1 MRKLRIRKVKWFSQ
15 LVSGRVGILDA
26 WLLLSATSHCPP
38 STCYAWCYMQGKT
51 PSPPWSNSHYS
62 GIGEH
67 SKMHHNSTIRN
78 TWNPVGHGLTSPEK
92 LYRIKGSP
100 SWPCMT
106 CFHAGFPLWLLKN
119 LLKHMVWLVR
129 VEAVM
134 RSWRSSSSVCLKL
147 ISSQWK
153 TSFLMLFF
161 LLNRSFC
168 RSLSNSNNFLKND
181 KFQKNNFC

>member
-38 STCYAWCYMQGKT
+38 STCRGWCYMQGKT

-100 SWPCMT
+100 SWPGMA
-106 CFHAGFPLWLLKN
+106 CFHAGFPLWLPQN

-129 VEAVM
+129 AEAVM

-153 TSFLMLFF
+153 TIFLMLLFF
-161 LLNRSFC
+161 LLNLSFC
-168 RSLSNSNNFLKND
+168 RSLSNSNTFLKKD
-181 KFQKNNFC
+181 